1 MGYTLSSVE
10 NMACSICNAPNSF
23 TGNCEIK
30 SPGGNARKVYFAHA
44 CEIASYTLDAYNGKV
59 ESITMEAGEVF
70 RTMIANRLSI
80 NTTQEHQE
88 GNGSTLQTVTLAL
101 PNLSD
106 NADLDDAAQEAINF
120 ITDLRNSENPFV
132 MLIEDNA
139 GVMRVFGYVKATG
152 SSQGLEVATS
162 VSDSGTALADSA
174 ITSITLTHGAP
185 ALAPV
190 LDSTFTI
197 PI

>member
-1 MGYTLSSVE
+1 MGYTLSSVGI
-10 NMACSICNAPNSF
+10 MACSICNAPNSF

-44 CEIASYTLDAYNGKV
+44 CEIAGYTLDGYNGKV

-80 NTTQEHQE
+80 NTTQEHQD

-120 ITDLRNSENPFV
+120 ITDLRDSENPFV
-132 MLIEDNA
+132 MLVEDNS
-139 GVMRVFGYVKATG
+139 GNTRVFGYVKAAG

-162 VSDSGTALADSA
+162 VTDSGTALADTASTV
-174 ITSITLTHGAP
+174 ITFTHGAP
-185 ALAPV
+185 SMAPI
-190 LDSTFTI
+190 LKDTFTI
-197 PI
+197 PV